1 MMTIYIHI
9 LCLYLVHLLGG
20 SNLKDIN
27 LIPDE
32 IKSLNEKRKKDTIT
46 VISFLLATFVLI
58 FILLLPNMYIKNLER
73 QKSTLSSQLIN
84 LKVKKD
90 MYSTIQSKINYY
102 SEKEKIIK
110 DLSNKKLN
118 MTEIFNDISSN
129 IPDNVSITDIK
140 FNGNVLEIT
149 GNSYMNKYLSDFMLN
164 LRKLNYVDDVDLLD
178 TKKSDNGLI
187 QYTLQIKLKVV

>member
-1 MMTIYIHI
+1 M
-9 LCLYLVHLLGG
+9 
-20 SNLKDIN
+20 KDIN